1 MSHRTLRPSGLRRG
15 FHLAALALGA
25 ASLLCLP
32 ASDARANAPPGRYS
46 IANGTVTDTA
56 TKLVWQ
62 QAVDPGTYTWAQAK
76 SYCAGLSLA
85 GGGWRVP
92 SVKELMTLVDF
103 SVASPGPTID
113 TTAFPNTPA
122 YYFWSS
128 SPLAGQPS
136 YAYIVDFSIG
146 YTGNHFVTYSNRV
159 RCVR

>member
-25 ASLLCLP
+25 ASVLCLP
-32 ASDARANAPPGRYS
+32 ASNARANAPPGRYS

-62 QAVDPGTYTWAQAK
+62 QAVDPGTYTWAGAK

-92 SVKELMTLVDF
+92 SMKELMTLVDF
-103 SVASPGPTID
+103 SVGPPGPTID
-113 TTAFPNTPA
+113 AAAFPNTPA
-122 YYFWSS
+122 DYFWSS
-128 SPLAGQPS
+128 SPLAGQSS
-136 YAYIVDFSIG
+136 YAWLVFFSIG
-146 YTGNHFVTYSNRV
+146 GTGYNGVTYTLRV